1 MRLTAVV
8 LVTALGAG
16 CARAVP
22 VDSAADAAPATA
34 SANVEL
40 EPCPAP
46 APAEHGPWRMVRGAG
61 FAFCVPTSWAPSAPP
76 PDGGADRRSYRF
88 ADGEIFW
95 SQSGVSRAGTMR
107 IPAGLAPAQPTVQRT
122 TETIG
127 GQTAELSIT
136 EWPDVARLRT
146 FARWTGGTSLYFN
159 GQARTR
165 DAAELELA
173 VYRTVRFAK

>member
-1 MRLTAVV
+1 MRLTAIV
-8 LVTALGAG
+8 LVAALGVG

-22 VDSAADAAPATA
+22 VDSAADAAPSRTVAA
-34 SANVEL
+34 EL

-46 APAEHGPWRMVRGAG
+46 VPDEHGPWRMVRGAG
-61 FAFCVPTSWAPSAPP
+61 FVFCVPTSWTPSAPP
-76 PDGGADRRSYRF
+76 AEGGADRRSYRF

-146 FARWTGGTSLYFN
+146 FARWTGGTSLYFT

-165 DAAELELA
+165 QAAQLELA